1 MKKVLTL
8 SSVVLALQVSPAAA
22 QLSPELLRFQW
33 ISGILMQGNVA
44 TGEMISD
51 FTEFVESGYT
61 ERTGG
66 ELSVDTA
73 FMGGLEVSY
82 RLGERFTVG
91 ASWMHSRAR
100 YRLEF
105 PALSSDPGN
114 FDFESF
120 LLMSADWV
128 QDFSGGSRPTR
139 GMADAVTDMFFAN
152 VTYEIPILERRLF
165 PYWKLGAGIFR
176 QNSDGSVFQLDY
188 EGDPP
193 PFYET
198 LDIFG
203 LSPEELAYGV
213 PVFEARETNPLVVA
227 GMGVR
232 VSFSSRWS
240 AELRIEDF
248 VRLSPDLSE
257 FNVSTPDPD
266 PEQGRV
272 YGVTL
277 RPEEGMVHNVGVHVS
292 LAYSLWPFGAPR

>member
-1 MKKVLTL
+1 MKKILML
-8 SSVVLALQVSPAAA
+8 SSTFLALQVSPATA

-33 ISGILMQGNVA
+33 VSGLLMQGTVA

-61 ERTGG
+61 ERSGG

-73 FMGGLEVSY
+73 LMNGLEVSY
-82 RLGERFTVG
+82 RLSSRFTVG
-91 ASWMHSRAR
+91 ASWLNSRAR

-120 LLMSADWV
+120 LLMTADWV

-152 VTYEIPILERRLF
+152 VTYEIPILQRRLF
-165 PYWKLGAGIFR
+165 PYWTLGAGIFR
-176 QNSDGSVFQLDY
+176 QKSDGSVFQLDY
-188 EGDPP
+188 AGDPP

-203 LSPEELAYGV
+203 LSAEERAYGV
-213 PVFEARETNPLVVA
+213 PVFEASETNPLVVA
-227 GMGVR
+227 GMGAR
-232 VSFSSRWS
+232 VSFSGRWS
-240 AELRIEDF
+240 AELRLEDLI
-248 VRLSPDLSE
+248 RLAPDLSE
-257 FNVSTPDPD
+257 FDVGTPDPD
-266 PEQGRV
+266 PEQGPV
-272 YGVTL
+272 FGLTL
-277 RPEEGMVHNVGVHVS
+277 RPEEGMVHNFGVHVS
-292 LAYSLWPFGAPR
+292 LAYSLWPYGAPR